1 MCDKQMCDKA
11 LDNYYHAIKFVLNC
25 YMTHKMCEKAVN
37 THPSTIQ
44 FVPECYK
51 TQTICDKDVNRC
63 YFYFFIFLIGI
74 NFMKF
79 KAEFFLNI
87 LFW

>member
-1 MCDKQMCDKA
+1 
-11 LDNYYHAIKFVLNC
+11 
-25 YMTHKMCEKAVN
+25 MTHKMCEKAVN

-44 FVPECYK
+44 FVPESYK

-79 KAEFFLNI
+79 KAELFLNI